1 MLYALC
7 SFIMLKDQISKQPKH
22 YWSNPAK
29 NTYPTTKH
37 PNYQPQKVKTKLTTK
52 HRKEDLLSHATHI
65 IKSTVKSHQNP
76 PQISQT
82 IASHQAPSTST
93 NLSPVIKPINH
104 MVTREREERRGE
116 RVNYEAVKVEKRER
130 QKGKRNRG
138 ATVAKADGGHEST
151 RREF

>member
-7 SFIMLKDQISKQPKH
+7 SFIMLKDQISKHPKH

-82 IASHQAPSTST
+82 ISSHQAPSTST

-104 MVTREREERRGE
+104 MVTREREERRKSELWSGE
-116 RVNYEAVKVEKRER
+116 GREERKTKR
-130 QKGKRNRG
+130 KK
-138 ATVAKADGGHEST
+138 K
-151 RREF
+151 